1 MLIYGINDIILL
13 IIGVV
18 GEDMRK
24 NDKLSK
30 NKEKGRILE
39 QNYKWLWE
47 LGVNKNCIITT
58 NKYYKDSVTGEDREL
73 DVFIE
78 NYDDKGNL
86 INTTMVECRN
96 RKNVQDVR
104 WVEEVVTK
112 KNDLKIDR
120 AIIVTTSDFTEPAR
134 KKAKYYNIEVE
145 RSSPLTNEFI
155 EKQKKEC
162 KALAKFIFM
171 ECVDLSII
179 TSTGYYNYKQLRE
192 SKEIKKYIKRQI
204 NEFVRCN
211 GFVTDLQRNILS
223 GETEKDFFKDLNNS
237 INADLNFSPRTEH
250 DNSICIE
257 NLNNNFLNFG
267 TVNKILFKLIIRPKI
282 IEFPLSRVITIFDDE
297 VEKIYSNKRHKSL
310 YENEKIEVSC
320 QFHNEKIHYHMKLKQ
335 INRYWRYI
343 GGDMTLYALLDNIDK
358 EKTTFDIENSPE
370 DILGEVYFGNILD

>member
-1 MLIYGINDIILL
+1 
-13 IIGVV
+13 
-18 GEDMRK
+18 MRR
-24 NDKLSK
+24 NNILSK

-96 RKNVQDVR
+96 RKNIQDVR

-112 KNDLKIDR
+112 KKDLKIDR

-162 KALAKFIFM
+162 KALSKFIFM

-179 TSTGYYNYKQLRE
+179 TSTGLYNYKQLSE

-223 GETEKDFFKDLNNS
+223 GGTEKNFYKNLNNS
-237 INADLNFSPRTEH
+237 ITADFNFSPRTEH

-267 TVNKILFKLIIRPKI
+267 TVHTIFFRLIIRPKI
-282 IEFPLSRVITIFDDE
+282 IEFPLSKVITIFDDE
-297 VEKIYSNKRHKSL
+297 VEKINSNKRHKSL

-343 GGDMTLYALLDNIDK
+343 GGDMTLYALLENIDK

-370 DILGEVYFGNILD
+370 DILGEIYFGDLLD